1 MESPAGDDVLANSIT
16 TMKTKSLKTYGGKL
30 LLAGL
35 AAAAISLGSAK
46 AGAPDDLIALQ
57 LGAIQL
63 GYTNIATNGNSTQQA
78 TALAQGRAVLTSTVK
93 KLQVMTSN
101 STFPATTADIQSET
115 LRAQIEE
122 ATMLAL
128 TTPANL
134 DLSKVNVT
142 YKDGKTK
149 AVSAKV
155 ITAKTTAS
163 AVFAYT
169 AKRLPNFGP
178 GIITSVIDG
187 ALTQVNN
194 VFIFNYKDATK
205 AVADVNKAAQNAMT
219 TSLKTYAAGTTNW
232 AGVPKT
238 GTVLGSVYLP
248 NFSAKNI
255 PGGTSVPVNS
265 QQVPD
270 LAGLANAA
278 GAVAANAVAAL
289 NNKINGQ
296 IQTVTEANAVA
307 GLATA
312 LVKGAASFQKTST
325 LTSPAGALNGGT
337 VAASGFGLVTQY
349 AGVAQQDWNAS
360 TNATILNAIVAGGVK
375 ASSANAYAF
384 AAGVAR
390 GFAAAYFSTG
400 GDATQQG
407 LDALKL
413 ASAGDIETAFLNNK
427 VKAQN
432 KYTTLA
438 SVIDLAFTNTWT
450 AFNSNNWNAIAG
462 AGGISTD
469 VVNGVIESLTF
480 LNSAGSPVTDTVGL

>member
-1 MESPAGDDVLANSIT
+1 
-16 TMKTKSLKTYGGKL
+16 MKTKSLKMNGGKL

-35 AAAAISLGSAK
+35 AAAALSLGSAK

-63 GYTNIATNGNSTQQA
+63 GYTDIATNGNATQQA

-101 STFPATTADIQSET
+101 STFPATTADIQSEA
-115 LRAQIEE
+115 LRSQIEE

-128 TTPANL
+128 TTSANL
-134 DLSKVNVT
+134 TLTKVNVS

-149 AVSAKV
+149 ATSAKL
-155 ITAKTTAS
+155 IAAKTTAS

-178 GIITSVIDG
+178 GIIASVIDG
-187 ALTQVNN
+187 ALTRPGGPGTP
-194 VFIFNYKDATK
+194 FIFNYKDATK
-205 AVADVNKAAQNAMT
+205 AVADVNKAAQNAMA
-219 TSLKTYAAGTTNW
+219 TSLKAYAAGTVNW

-238 GTVLGSVYLP
+238 GTVQGSVYLP
-248 NFSAKNI
+248 NFGSKNI
-255 PGGTSVPVNS
+255 PSSASVPVNS
-265 QQVPD
+265 QQSAN
-270 LAGLANAA
+270 LKGLSNAA

-289 NNKINGQ
+289 NNKIDGS
-296 IQTVTEANAVA
+296 IDTVTEANAVA

-349 AGVAQQDWNAS
+349 AGVNQADWNTS

-375 ASSANAYAF
+375 ASSSNAYAF

-390 GFAAAYFSTG
+390 GFAAAYLSTG
-400 GDATQQG
+400 GDSSEG
-407 LDALKL
+407 NL
-413 ASAGDIETAFLNNK
+413 AVFTAANQGDIATAFLNNK
-427 VKAQN
+427 VKASI
-432 KYTTLA
+432 KDVTLQ
-438 SVIDLAFTNTWT
+438 SVIELAFTNVWT
-450 AFNSNNWNAIAG
+450 AYNTNNWNSIAG

-469 VVNGVIESLTF
+469 VVGGVIESLTF
-480 LNSAGSPVTDTVGL
+480 LNSQGSPVTDTVGL